1 MTETDKLLPVDILDV
16 ESKPEE
22 YDIQL
27 IISGVPKKY
36 NIKTESGMLVNYC
49 IQKEHIL
56 HNYVL
61 IKVPANTTKLYIYGR
76 LER

>member
-22 YDIQL
+22 YDKQF
-27 IISGVPKKY
+27 IISGVPKGY

-49 IQKEHIL
+49 IQEEHIL

-76 LER
+76 FER